1 MSETRI
7 ITLLVF
13 GALVIAMFG
22 IIGWAARRTR
32 TASDFFT
39 AGRSI
44 SGFQNGL
51 AIAGDFMSAG
61 TFLGTTGL
69 IYLYGFDG
77 TLILVAAIFSFL
89 PLLFLLAERLRN
101 GGAFTLAEVLSLRF
115 PDPTVRAVTAGTSLV
130 VSLLYLFAQL
140 VGAGILLQA
149 LSGLSFSTAVIIT
162 GGLMTIYVAFGGML
176 GATWVM
182 IVKAIIL
189 LFVGLIMSAAILS
202 HTGWSFAALVADA
215 SAVHPKGIA
224 FAAPGLL
231 LPSDHPVDILS
242 YGLVYMLGTAGLP
255 HVLIRF
261 FTVKDGTAARR
272 SLGWAM
278 AAMGIFFLMV
288 VILGLGAR
296 LLLTGD
302 AATLASGVGGNLVAP
317 VLAGVLGGG
326 LETPFGAI
334 CIALIAGVSFLT
346 ILAVVSGLLIS
357 ASGAVAH
364 DIFAGVVWRG
374 RADIEKREP
383 QMARLSAVVVGI
395 IATVASMVIGT
406 GFNVTFLLGLAF
418 LVAASANLP
427 VLLCA
432 LFWRDFNRT
441 GAIVGLSGGVIA
453 SLGLIVASP
462 IVLGAQAYLSLKYPA
477 IISIP
482 LGFFFCWLGTSLSKG
497 KSDNFDA
504 LLVRTELGTFAKVE
518 L

>member
-1 MSETRI
+1 MADTRF

-13 GALVIAMFG
+13 GALVVAMFG
-22 IIGWAARRTR
+22 IIAWAARRTR

-44 SGFQNGL
+44 SGVQNGL

-115 PDPTVRAVTAGTSLV
+115 PDPVVRAVTAGTSLV

-149 LSGLSFSTAVIIT
+149 LSGLSFSTAVILT
-162 GGLMTIYVAFGGML
+162 GGLMTAYVAFGGML

-182 IVKAIIL
+182 IVKAVIL
-189 LFVGLIMSAAILS
+189 LLVGAAMCAAILS
-202 HTGWSFAALVADA
+202 HTDWSFASLVT
-215 SAVHPKGIA
+215 SAATAHPKGFE
-224 FAAPGLL
+224 FAGPGLL
-231 LPSDHPVDILS
+231 LSSAHPVDILS

-278 AAMGIFFLMV
+278 AAMGVFFLMV

-296 LLLTGD
+296 LLLSGE

-317 VLAGVLGGG
+317 ILAGVLGGG
-326 LETPFGAI
+326 LETTTGAI
-334 CIALIAGVSFLT
+334 SIALIAGVSFLT

-364 DIFAGVVWRG
+364 DIFAGVFWRG
-374 RADIEKREP
+374 QSNIEEREARV
-383 QMARLSAVVVGI
+383 ARLSAVVVGVLATGAS
-395 IATVASMVIGT
+395 IAIGT
-406 GFNVTFLLGLAF
+406 GFNITFLLGLAF

-432 LFWRDFNRT
+432 LFWRSFNRT
-441 GAIVGLSGGVIA
+441 GAIVGLSGGVFA
-453 SLGLIVASP
+453 SLALILASP
-462 IVLGAQAYLSLKYPA
+462 VVLGAQAYLSLKYPA

-482 LGFFFCWLGTSLSKG
+482 LGFALCWLGSTIG
-497 KSDNFDA
+497 RERSDNFDK
-504 LLVRTELGTFAKVE
+504 LLVRTELGT
-518 L
+518 LSQS

>member
-1 MSETRI
+1 MSDTRI
-7 ITLLVF
+7 ITLAVF

-22 IIGWAARRTR
+22 IIGWAARRTH

-115 PDPTVRAVTAGTSLV
+115 PDPTVRAVTAASSLV

-162 GGLMTIYVAFGGML
+162 GGLMTVYVAFGGML

-182 IVKAIIL
+182 IIKAIIL

-202 HTGWSFAALVADA
+202 HTGWSFGALVSDA
-215 SAVHPKGIA
+215 AGMHPKGLDY
-224 FAAPGLL
+224 AAPGLL
-231 LPSDHPVDILS
+231 LPSAHPVDILS

-261 FTVKDGTAARR
+261 FTVKDGTAARQ

-326 LETPFGAI
+326 LDTAAGAI
-334 CIALIAGVSFLT
+334 CMALIAGVAFLT

-364 DIFAGVVWRG
+364 DIFAGVFWRG
-374 RADIEKREP
+374 RDDIEKREP
-383 QMARLSAVVVGI
+383 HVARLSAVVVGVL
-395 IATVASMVIGT
+395 ATAISIGIGT

-432 LFWRDFNRT
+432 LFWRKFNRS
-441 GAIVGLSGGVIA
+441 GAILGLSGGVIA
-453 SLGLIVASP
+453 SLALIVASP

-482 LGFFFCWLGTSLSKG
+482 LGFAFCWLGTSLG
-497 KSDNFDA
+497 KSKSDAFDE
-504 LLVRTELGTFAKVE
+504 LLVRTELGTFSSAE
-518 L
+518 A